1 MLEIWSE
8 KLQRSGGPF
17 LFGAFSIADA
27 MYFPVLGRF
36 RTYGVEL
43 PASLAP
49 YGQALEA
56 HPAVRALIEVART
69 APRIP
74 GLRRR
79 AAAARRRARRGIA
92 EALTASTRRSM
103 NKTMPPRDRLVA
115 ALAIVFAI
123 EWAVLAISPND
134 RAAWALENVLVVVAV
149 VALAASYRQLRFSW
163 LSYLLIFV
171 FLFIHEIGA
180 YYTYSEV
187 PYNDWFA
194 AVTGRTLNELLGWER
209 NHFDRAVHFLYGLLL
224 AYPIREIF
232 FRVAAVRGF
241 WSYFLPLDLT
251 ASTSMLFELFEWI
264 AAEIAGGDLG
274 PAYLGTQGDVWDAHK
289 DMALATTGALIA
301 MLATA
306 AVNYSFQR
314 DFAREW
320 TESLRVKRVEPPEQS
335 LGRRPKKK

>member
-1 MLEIWSE
+1 
-8 KLQRSGGPF
+8 
-17 LFGAFSIADA
+17 
-27 MYFPVLGRF
+27 
-36 RTYGVEL
+36 
-43 PASLAP
+43 
-49 YGQALEA
+49 
-56 HPAVRALIEVART
+56 
-69 APRIP
+69 
-74 GLRRR
+74 
-79 AAAARRRARRGIA
+79 
-92 EALTASTRRSM
+92 M

-123 EWAVLAISPND
+123 EWTVLAISPND
-134 RAAWALENVLVVVAV
+134 RAAWVLENVLVVVAV
-149 VALAASYRQLRFSW
+149 FALAASYRQLRFSW

-187 PYNDWFA
+187 PYDDWFA
-194 AVTGRTLNELLGWER
+194 AVTGQTLNEILGWER

-241 WSYFLPLDLT
+241 WRYFLPRDLT
-251 ASTSMLFELFEWI
+251 ASTSMMFELFEWI

-335 LGRRPKKK
+335 LGRRPKKKKK